1 MNNSTQRLSKILTNV
16 QMNVC
21 EETSACSECGSFSI
35 QGSESHTECSETCFV
50 DH

>member
-1 MNNSTQRLSKILTNV
+1 MNNSTQTFEILTNV

-21 EETSACSECGSFSI
+21 EETSACSECGSASI